1 MQPATVVLL
10 MCGTLLTSGE
20 LHHEYQTEIQLDA
33 LAKLPSHR
41 PLADSSAYMLEGT
54 P

>member
-20 LHHEYQTEIQLDA
+20 LPHEHQTEAHLDA
-33 LAKLPSHR
+33 LAQSTSCRL
-41 PLADSSAYMLEGT
+41 LADSSDYMLEGT